1 MFMSRG
7 NCGICVLVLALAL
20 TLVGTGWTQT
30 AKPTFSP
37 DHAILYKRAVG
48 LLDQAEQKLKA
59 GDLAAAKSLVK
70 QSNSLFTLLKQEYTS
85 VLAERELSPQEDEQ
99 LAISQ
104 KLADDTHAQAD
115 RLMAAAAAQDKKA
128 QELEAQGREADSKAS
143 YRQSKDGYNQAQN
156 LYVRS
161 ELHALR
167 NQQRIFRFLAP

>member
-20 TLVGTGWTQT
+20 ALVGAGWAQT
-30 AKPTFSP
+30 AKPIFSP

-70 QSNSLFTLLKQEYTS
+70 QSNALFTLLQKEYAS

-99 LAISQ
+99 LAINQ
-104 KLADDTHAQAD
+104 KLADDTHAEAD
-115 RLMAAAAAQDKKA
+115 RLMATAAAQDKKA
-128 QELEAQGREADSKAS
+128 QELEAQGREVDSKAS
-143 YRQSKDGYNQAQN
+143 YRQSKDGYNRAQN

>member
-7 NCGICVLVLALAL
+7 NCGICVLALALAL

-59 GDLAAAKSLVK
+59 GDLAAAKSVVK
-70 QSNSLFTLLKQEYTS
+70 QSNALFTLLQKEYAS

-99 LAISQ
+99 LAINQ
-104 KLADDTHAQAD
+104 KLADDTHAEAD
-115 RLMAAAAAQDKKA
+115 RLMATAAAQDKKA
-128 QELEAQGREADSKAS
+128 QELEAQGREVDSKAS
-143 YRQSKDGYNQAQN
+143 YRQSKDGYNRAQN

>member
-7 NCGICVLVLALAL
+7 NCGICVLALALAL
-20 TLVGTGWTQT
+20 ALVGTGWTQT

-48 LLDQAEQKLKA
+48 LLDQAEQKLKG
-59 GDLAAAKSLVK
+59 GDLSAAKSLVK
-70 QSNSLFTLLKQEYTS
+70 QSNSLFTLLQKEYAS

-99 LAISQ
+99 LAINQ

-115 RLMAAAAAQDKKA
+115 RLMATAAAQDKKA
-128 QELEAQGREADSKAS
+128 QELETQGREADSKAS
-143 YRQSKDGYNQAQN
+143 YRQSKDGYNRAQN

-161 ELHALR
+161 ELNALR
-167 NQQRIFRFLAP
+167 NQQRIFRFLTP

>member
-1 MFMSRG
+1 MFMSRS
-7 NCGICVLVLALAL
+7 NYGICVLAL
-20 TLVGTGWTQT
+20 TLTLAMVGTGWSQ
-30 AKPTFSP
+30 ASKPISK
-37 DHAILYKRAVG
+37 DHAILYRRAVG
-48 LLDQAEQKLKA
+48 FLDQAEQKLTA
-59 GDLAAAKSLVK
+59 GDLAGAKSLVK
-70 QSNSLFTLLKQEYTS
+70 QSNGLFTLLKQEYTS

-115 RLMAAAAAQDKKA
+115 RLMATAAAQDKKA

-156 LYVRS
+156 LYLKAS
-161 ELHALR
+161 IHSLR